1 MVLTRQDFKK
11 TMDINSTG
19 TFIVDACIA
28 DAINSQ
34 YPDEGPFPPRVSSAD
49 ERGIII
55 NIASVVGWPV
65 PARCLTYG
73 VSKSRPFQALSGVR

>member
-1 MVLTRQDFKK
+1 
-11 TMDINSTG
+11 MDINSTG
-19 TFIVDACIA
+19 TFIIDACIA

-34 YPDEGPFPPRVSSAD
+34 YPEEGDFPPRTTE

-65 PARCLTYG
+65 PARTLTYG
-73 VSKSRPFQALSGVR
+73 VSKSQYFDTSAIDCSLIL